1 MCTVFG
7 YAWVYHRINKG
18 HGHHGHVPLFF
29 CRTGSAEDRRLI
41 PARKTLQSIFW
52 AELCQERMNSK
63 MSLSLVFNS
72 LLLGVGLAMDA
83 FSVSIANGLAEPHMS
98 HSKMN
103 GIAGCYAFF
112 QWLMPMIGWFC
123 VHTIAAYFTAFQK
136 FIPWIALG
144 LLLFIGIQMIVEGI
158 QDRRKANEKD
168 CSAAVPGTAESS
180 ADAACEEKADNN
192 TVSDRR
198 LTLSQL
204 ILQGIATSI
213 DALSVGFTIAEYRAL
228 EAFGSSVIIAVVTFF
243 ICMGGLLF
251 GRKFGEKL
259 AGRATILGGLILI
272 GIGAEIFIRGV
283 F

>member
-1 MCTVFG
+1 
-7 YAWVYHRINKG
+7 
-18 HGHHGHVPLFF
+18 
-29 CRTGSAEDRRLI
+29 
-41 PARKTLQSIFW
+41 
-52 AELCQERMNSK
+52 
-63 MSLSLVFNS
+63 
-72 LLLGVGLAMDA
+72 
-83 FSVSIANGLAEPHMS
+83 
-98 HSKMN
+98 
-103 GIAGCYAFF
+103 
-112 QWLMPMIGWFC
+112 MPMIGWFC

>member
-1 MCTVFG
+1 MTAKKKLLSVLFLAFVCASNIFAAGNGALSSIEKVFGTLYWFFSSTYMVVICTVG
-7 YAWVYHRINKG
+7 
-18 HGHHGHVPLFF
+18 
-29 CRTGSAEDRRLI
+29 
-41 PARKTLQSIFW
+41 
-52 AELCQERMNSK
+52 
-63 MSLSLVFNS
+63 LV
-72 LLLGVGLAMDA
+72 
-83 FSVSIANGLAEPHMS
+83 I
-98 HSKMN
+98 
-103 GIAGCYAFF
+103 
-112 QWLMPMIGWFC
+112 
-123 VHTIAAYFTAFQK
+123 
-136 FIPWIALG
+136 
-144 LLLFIGIQMIVEGI
+144 IGIQMIVEGI